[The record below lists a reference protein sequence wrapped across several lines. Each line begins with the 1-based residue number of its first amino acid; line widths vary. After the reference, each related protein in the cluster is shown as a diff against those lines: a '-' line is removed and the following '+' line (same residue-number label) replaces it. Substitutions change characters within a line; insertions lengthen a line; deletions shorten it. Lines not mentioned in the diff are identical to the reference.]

1 MKPRSRKWLLM
12 AAVVGALG
20 YLAYR
25 FRTLLNL
32 ANFSA
37 ANLWST
43 IRGINLG
50 LLCLALLLIYAC
62 YAVRSLRWQAM
73 QRNIGP
79 SRFLDIYT
87 VTLAGFAAV
96 NILSRAGE
104 PIRPLLLA
112 RKAKHPVAD
121 IFGIWALERLIDT
134 ASFAIIL
141 AIGLIAYRPRAGAGE
156 LSATIAAAKVGGGVL
171 GAAVAGVIVLLAY
184 LRLHGSALLE
194 ARMHGWTASTGWRVR
209 SAKIVLGFV
218 RGIQTIKSWSDLITT
233 VFYSVLHWVLVL
245 VVYVFVCKSFGGE
258 LGQLGFSDCTMLLG
272 LTLVGSIIQLPAVGG
287 GFQTA
292 AFVVFTKLFGI
303 AAEPATAA
311 ALLLWLVAFVA
322 CSLVGIPVLIREGV
336 SLGQL
341 RELAVQEKEELE
353 EIAVHGSAEPNV
365 ETGVGP
371 GGKGE

>member
-1 MKPRSRKWLLM
+1 MKFQWKKWLLVAAV
-12 AAVVGALG
+12 AAVVGL
-20 YLAYR
+20 LIYR
-25 FRTLLNL
+25 FRTILNL

-43 IRGINLG
+43 IRGINLA
-50 LLCLALLLIYAC
+50 LLGLALALIYVC
-62 YAVRSLRWQAM
+62 YAVRSLRWQAL
-73 QRNIGP
+73 QNNLGP
-79 SRFLDIYT
+79 SKFFDIYT

-141 AIGLIAYRPRAGAGE
+141 AIGLIAYRPRTGIE
-156 LSATIAAAKVGGGVL
+156 QMTATIAAAKVGGGIL
-171 GAAVAGVIVLLAY
+171 GMAVAAVIGLLAY

-194 ARMHGWTASTGWRVR
+194 SRMHVWTRSVGWR
-209 SAKIVLGFV
+209 AKAATIILGFV
-218 RGIQTIKSWSDLITT
+218 RGVQTIKSWSDLLKTIA
-233 VFYSVLHWVLVL
+233 YSTLHWYLVVAVYVLV
-245 VVYVFVCKSFGGE
+245 CMSFGGE

-303 AAEPATAA
+303 PAEPATAA

-341 RELAVQEKEELE
+341 RELAVHEKEELE
-353 EIAVHGSAEPNV
+353 EIAAHGSAGTNV
-365 ETGVGP
+365 ERGVEP